1 MNPTRA
7 QRQSMRADL
16 VALLVVGIWGMS
28 FAFQKV
34 ALEQFDAAAFICLR
48 YLAMLALSW
57 GVLLHQHGR
66 THEPIRVAKSDL
78 PQLALAGVLG
88 YTCYIPLSTFG
99 LSYTTPFSNALLIAV
114 APLFAIALLRG
125 LHLESIGS
133 GQYAGMLI
141 ALIGVTV
148 FVLPTLRARTDQNW
162 IGDLLSLAGAAFFAG
177 YTVAGKP
184 LLSRYR
190 LPQMMAYT
198 LTIGT
203 VPVVLPLLPSLFAQP
218 WTGITP
224 AGWAAFAWTVVVPV
238 YVAWTLWHWAI
249 DRIGVARASA
259 FMYLVP
265 VIGGITSSILLGE
278 GFGLLKASG
287 AALVLAGLAVSRR
300 RAVPDR
306 AAAARRLSPQYAD
319 R

>member
-1 MNPTRA
+1 
-7 QRQSMRADL
+7 MRADL
-16 VALLVVGIWGMS
+16 VALLVVAIWGMS

-34 ALEQFDAAAFICLR
+34 ALEQFRAAAFICVR

-57 GVLLHQHGR
+57 GVLLVHHGGSR
-66 THEPIRVAKSDL
+66 EPIRVKKRDL

-125 LHLESIGS
+125 LRLESIGQ
-133 GQYAGMLI
+133 GQYAGMVI
-141 ALIGVTV
+141 ALIGVTA
-148 FVLPTLRARTDQNW
+148 FVLPALRTRADQNW

-198 LTIGT
+198 LTI
-203 VPVVLPLLPSLFAQP
+203 ARD
-218 WTGITP
+218 TGQL
-224 AGWAAFAWTVVVPV
+224 AALKAEE
-238 YVAWTLWHWAI
+238 
-249 DRIGVARASA
+249 ASA
-259 FMYLVP
+259 SV
-265 VIGGITSSILLGE
+265 
-278 GFGLLKASG
+278 
-287 AALVLAGLAVSRR
+287 R
-300 RAVPDR
+300 D
-306 AAAARRLSPQYAD
+306 
-319 R
+319 